1 LIRLDHDRQNYDDA
15 PKETAQV
22 RKDDDMSAGTVQIA
36 EHERKM
42 PKLLMVQ
49 TYMHAL
55 RVLLMG
61 TRWRRRANGRTAT
74 M

>member
-1 LIRLDHDRQNYDDA
+1 
-15 PKETAQV
+15 
-22 RKDDDMSAGTVQIA
+22 MSAGTVQIA